1 MNMISLWLK
10 KEQKDLP
17 VLELVEKEYVTKLMA
32 LAECQKSLA
41 ATHRIYTGTFYSPK
55 DVIDDSMAKKD
66 ESNTRKAEKVVF
78 NFSEQKWKL
87 LRDIQWIEVEK
98 QMQDDKWV
106 QMLHKL
112 EGLVVARIFEMARMN
127 SSGYKMWAH
136 LSKALTARSG
146 AIQSAIDSLNKI
158 AAQTSYKNVEWKKM
172 VDYIYLSKFDIL
184 KHTGDKDIHNRLWAK
199 PAYHKC
205 LYVEIK
211 RLIAYIK
218 EEDMYLQLQQAELTA
233 TNPNLAYQIGV
244 HC

>member
-87 LRDIQWIEVEK
+87 LRDIQTPESAKWIEVEK

-112 EGLVVARIFEMARMN
+112 EGLVVARIFEMARIN

-199 PAYHKC
+199 PAYHKVMLKVFK
-205 LYVEIK
+205 LYHAEEEI
-211 RLIAYIK
+211 
-218 EEDMYLQLQQAELTA
+218 
-233 TNPNLAYQIGV
+233 
-244 HC
+244 